1 MRLLFGLQKNK
12 KQYIYTVV
20 TGMQKITR
28 PMRRDEIALK
38 PNLVE
43 SEIVPEDYM
52 LWSYCLTIQSVDQQ
66 CLKSQQ
72 ATLLAFVLGNK
83 STKTFILA
91 FPFGLHYF
99 RDRWTNE
106 KKGSQLQ
113 GDNWH
118 PSRETN

>member
-1 MRLLFGLQKNK
+1 
-12 KQYIYTVV
+12 
-20 TGMQKITR
+20 MQKITR

-83 STKTFILA
+83 SAKTFILA
-91 FPFGLHYF
+91 FSFGLHYF